1 MITLINLYIKISIIH
16 ILTMLTQIPGLKS
29 SLIDCFKGGMQAKNA
44 MTEIIK
50 NNIDPTI

>member
-1 MITLINLYIKISIIH
+1 MRNLINLYIKISIIH

-29 SLIDCFKGGMQAKNA
+29 SLMDCFKGGIHAKNA
-44 MTEIIK
+44 MNYITR